1 MFPYNSRLLQIR
13 QIQQETDSLKRSFR
27 SHFQNKSAEVEK
39 YTNDIQLRITVLD
52 DLYVCGTNL
61 ADRRPDRELMR
72 EFTSVSKELSNMGQ
86 KPDFERLLIMMKPL
100 LHSGISLMCAPT

>member
-1 MFPYNSRLLQIR
+1 MFPYNCRLLQIR
-13 QIQQETDSLKRSFR
+13 QVQQETDSLKSSFR
-27 SHFQNKSAEVEK
+27 SHFQNKSTEVEK
-39 YTNDIQLRITVLD
+39 YSEEIQLKITVLD

-86 KPDFERLLIMMKPL
+86 KPDFERQLIMMRPQ
-100 LHSGISLMCAPT
+100 LHSGMFM

>member
-86 KPDFERLLIMMKPL
+86 KPDFERQIFMMKPQ
-100 LHSGISLMCAPT
+100 LHSGMFM